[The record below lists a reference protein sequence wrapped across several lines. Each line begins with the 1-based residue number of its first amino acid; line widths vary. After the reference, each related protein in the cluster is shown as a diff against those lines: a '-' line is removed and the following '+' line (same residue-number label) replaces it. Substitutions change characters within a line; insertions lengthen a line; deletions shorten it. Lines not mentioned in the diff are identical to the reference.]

1 MDEQVRQTIDQR
13 ERDLIEHL
21 RIRDEK
27 IEVLEHD
34 IAFLGRALVKVLE
47 VIEYY
52 ETGRSVQKMVDFYE
66 AKAYSE

>member
-1 MDEQVRQTIDQR
+1 MDSSEQA
-13 ERDLIEHL
+13 ER
-21 RIRDEK
+21 

-34 IAFLGRALVKVLE
+34 VAFLGRALVKVLE